1 MGTDKT
7 THEQDGSPKES
18 HLCSSASSVV
28 YFSGQWLWSVEHRQ
42 PCKVVEASSLWDDAT
57 FLVWLPATD
66 SVVRVTPDRLKPLD
80 AAETAH
86 PARIRYVLH
95 AARIANLLSED
106 VLLAPASASVIPLPH
121 QLKALRRAVSQD
133 RVRFLLADEVGLGK
147 TIEAGLIMREL
158 KMRGFIR
165 RTLVIAPKGLVTQ
178 WMAEMQTHFGE
189 EFRFFSPPDF
199 DAYRRIAPSENVWR
213 SFDQVICSLDSV
225 KPLDARHGWSQT
237 DINEFNKARFEDLI
251 TAGWDLIIVDES
263 HRIGGSSE
271 QVARH
276 QLGRGLS
283 EASPYLLLLSATP
296 HQGKTDAF
304 HRLISLLDKTAFP
317 EPGSVTRERIQPYV
331 IRTEKR
337 GTIDADGNP
346 LFKPRITK
354 LVGVSWDGHQDQKQL
369 YDAVTEYV
377 REGYNQAM
385 REKKTYVGFLMI
397 LMQRL
402 VTSST
407 RAIITTLE
415 KRLAAIQQPGEQ
427 FTLFPSLPDE
437 EWADLDGQ
445 DQLESFLK
453 IRLAALKN
461 ERAEVELLLT
471 AARKVEARGPD
482 AKAENLLE
490 WVYRFQQEE
499 GDPDVKLLVF
509 TEFVPT
515 QQMLAEFLTN
525 RGIPVVCLN
534 GGMSMEE
541 RQQVQ
546 QQFAK
551 EARILIST
559 DAGGEGL
566 NLQFCHVVVNYDIPW
581 NPMRLEQ
588 RIGRVD
594 RIGQKSVVRAVNF
607 LFEDSVEFRVR
618 EVLEQ
623 KLSVILEEFG
633 VDKTS
638 DVLDSAE
645 AANMFDSLYVDAL
658 LHPDRIS
665 QSVDQVT
672 ETIKARA
679 GEAHSENSLLSNGGT
694 LSPDEAK
701 QTLNHPLADWVER
714 MTANYLDAF
723 DGKYEAE
730 LDAIRIQWPG
740 ETQMHRYALTS
751 RTTTPPPKTELLR
764 LDHPKVRG
772 ILSRLPRYVVGM
784 PVPRVSFASL
794 PGNISGLWSLWE
806 VSIVTQDRQK
816 RRMMPLFVH
825 DDGRILAPTAR
836 YLWEQLCLEPW
847 RAEAVLTQPLSESIS
862 HNTEALAREQC
873 RDLYLE
879 MRQRHLA
886 QLQLEKQKAE
896 YSFRSRRKMLQT
908 IGLPEVRDYRL
919 RQLAQEEAR
928 CAEEFK
934 RQCQVQPQLTPLLFL
949 QIC

>member
-1 MGTDKT
+1 MF
-7 THEQDGSPKES
+7 E
-18 HLCSSASSVV
+18 
-28 YFSGQWLWSVEHRQ
+28 SGQWLWSLEHRQ
-42 PCKVVEASSLWDDAT
+42 PCKVVEASCLWDDAT
-57 FLVWLPATD
+57 YHVWLPASK
-66 SVVRVTPDRLKPLD
+66 SVVRATPDRLKLLD
-80 AAETAH
+80 AAEAGH
-86 PARIRYVLH
+86 PPRIRYVLY

-158 KMRGFIR
+158 KLRGLVR

-189 EFRFFSPPDF
+189 EFRYLSPNDF
-199 DAYRRIAPSENVWR
+199 PAMRRLLPAPEYLRSSASSAVENLWR

-225 KPLDARHGWSQT
+225 KPVEARQGWSQT
-237 DINEFNKARFEDLI
+237 DINEFNKERFEDLI

-296 HQGKTDAF
+296 HQGKSDAF
-304 HRLISLLDKTAFP
+304 HRLVFLLDKNAFP
-317 EPGSVTRERIQPYV
+317 EPGSVTRERIHPYV

-337 GTIDADGNP
+337 QAINVEGHA

-354 LVGVSWDGHQDQKQL
+354 LVGVRWEGHQDQKQL

-385 REKKTYVGFLMI
+385 REKKTYIGFLMI

-415 KRLAAIQQPGEQ
+415 KRLAVLHEPGEQ
-427 FTLFPSLPDE
+427 LTLLPSLTDE

-445 DQLESFLK
+445 DQLDSFLK
-453 IRLAALKN
+453 TRLAAMKN

-471 AARKVEARGPD
+471 VARKVEARGPD
-482 AKAENLLE
+482 AKAETLLE
-490 WVYRFQQEE
+490 WVYKFQKEE

-515 QQMLAEFLTN
+515 QRMLAEFLMN
-525 RGIPVVCLN
+525 RGIAVACLN
-534 GGMSMEE
+534 GSMSMDE

-546 QQFAK
+546 EQFAK
-551 EARILIST
+551 DARILVST

-581 NPMRLEQ
+581 NPMRIEQ

-594 RIGQKSVVRAVNF
+594 RIGQKAVVRAVNF

-618 EVLEQ
+618 EVLEE

-638 DVLDSAE
+638 DVLDSVE
-645 AANMFDSLYVDAL
+645 AAHMFDNLYVEAL
-658 LHPDRIS
+658 LHPDRIL
-665 QSVDQVT
+665 QTVEQVT
-672 ETIKARA
+672 ETIKARV
-679 GEAHSENSLLSNGGT
+679 GEAHSKNSFLSDGGA
-694 LSPDEAK
+694 LSPEEAR
-701 QTLNHPLADWVER
+701 QTLNHPLANWVER
-714 MTANYLDAF
+714 MTENYLDAF
-723 DGKYEAE
+723 GGKYETE
-730 LDAIRIQWPG
+730 LDGILIQWPG
-740 ETQMHRYALTS
+740 ETQMRRYALPT
-751 RTTTPPPKTELLR
+751 RTATPPPKTELLR

-772 ILSRLPRYVVGM
+772 ILGRLPRYVSGM
-784 PVPRVSFASL
+784 PVPRVRFPSL
-794 PGNISGLWSLWE
+794 PGNLSGIWSLWE

-825 DDGRILAPTAR
+825 DDGWMLPPTAR
-836 YLWEQLCLEPW
+836 FLWEQLCLEPW
-847 RAEAVLTQPLSESIS
+847 RVEESEADNPVCQSIFK
-862 HNTEALAREQC
+862 NIEALAREHC
-873 RDLYLE
+873 RDLYLD

-886 QLQLEKQKAE
+886 QLQLEKQNAE
-896 YSFRSRRKMLQT
+896 YSFCSRRKMLQG

-919 RQLAQEEAR
+919 RQLAQEEAQW
-928 CAEEFK
+928 AEEFK
-934 RQCQVQPQLTPLLFL
+934 RQSLVQPQLVPLLML
-949 QIC
+949 RIQ